1 MRIFTEEEL
10 GNMPLADK
18 LKIVHEL
25 QIDACILHLQEG
37 TMHPRDMA
45 AVNALLKN
53 NDIKE
58 EHKQEDSMHDKIL
71 KELNEKK

>member
-1 MRIFTEEEL
+1 MRKFSPEEL
-10 GNMPLADK
+10 EEMPLVEK

-53 NDIKE
+53 NDIREDKP
-58 EHKQEDSMHDKIL
+58 QESTMADRVL
-71 KELNEKK
+71 RELE

>member
-1 MRIFTEEEL
+1 MREFTQEEL
-10 GNMPLADK
+10 AEMPLVEK
-18 LKIVHEL
+18 LRIVHEL
-25 QIDACILHLQEG
+25 QIDACILHLQQG

-58 EHKQEDSMHDKIL
+58 EKPQEDSFADKVKNAL
-71 KELNEKK
+71 E